1 MINNVKAGVYL
12 LQNNTF
18 VTLVSSQ
25 SYFIAA
31 LILNLSF
38 KQSNNKIPFTICLTE
53 NLVNKNNLNIL
64 KQENIPFEIIKCLNY
79 NENIQKLN
87 KNHSVLNT
95 ASKIEIFNLKQYNK
109 IIYIDA
115 DSLILYNIEDL
126 INYPDGS
133 ILKYPYE
140 KYGMSGLFVIKPKNH
155 DYDIYKFLIENYNGY
170 DGEIIGKLFFPFLS
184 NKKYQ
189 IPNNYLYN
197 INNYLTFSK
206 NIKGIHFNTP
216 IKPFLFNNT
225 EIEISKQNI
234 YFKLYFTYF
243 DYLKNKYD
251 KL

>member
-79 NENIQKLN
+79 NKNIQKLN

-225 EIEISKQNI
+225 EIEISK
-234 YFKLYFTYF
+234 
-243 DYLKNKYD
+243 
-251 KL
+251 